1 MRAIRRL
8 ARRAPEP
15 TASIT
20 TARPTLREDID
31 RRASRYL
38 LSMSIRTVCLV
49 LAVVVEGPFRW
60 AFLAGAILLPYV
72 AVVMANAGRERT
84 DLPTTLLD
92 PTSISAGPDSSDDDA
107 R

>member
-8 ARRAPEP
+8 TRRAPEP

-38 LSMSIRTVCLV
+38 LSMSIRTACLV
-49 LAVVVEGPFRW
+49 LAVLVEGPLRW
-60 AFLAGAILLPYV
+60 VFLAGAILLPYV

-84 DLPTTLLD
+84 DLPSTLMD
-92 PTSISAGPDSSDDDA
+92 PLAISSGREPSDDDV